1 MLLYF
6 FAEFWSILSL
16 SDNCSIGEDL
26 SYWWKLGTKDVSFFC
41 LQRFK
46 ERWEVP
52 SSWIEILL
60 SQCGSVITLRRFLLF
75 LYWCVSVSERM
86 SLPNDHNFWF
96 ISFEHLALGTIDKCF
111 DINKYAF
118 TLQPVMHFTNIFGT
132 PVLLCANQGRY
143 RIIFV
148 PASCRENLMLTIK
161 LMATRGYCESWLCKN
176 FQSVRATTY
185 NASLNWHIYHNS
197 ERNSKCC

>member
-52 SSWIEILL
+52 SSWIEVLL
-60 SQCGSVITLRRFLLF
+60 SQCGSVITLRRFFLF

-96 ISFEHLALGTIDKCF
+96 ITFEHLALGTIDQCF
-111 DINKYAF
+111 DFNKYAF
-118 TLQPVMHFTNIFGT
+118 HIANSYALHKYFWKFSFT
-132 PVLLCANQGRY
+132 
-143 RIIFV
+143 
-148 PASCRENLMLTIK
+148 
-161 LMATRGYCESWLCKN
+161 LCKSRKIQN
-176 FQSVRATTY
+176 YLYSSQLPGKFDVD
-185 NASLNWHIYHNS
+185 N
-197 ERNSKCC
+197 

>member
-1 MLLYF
+1 MLLYL

-26 SYWWKLGTKDVSFFC
+26 SYWWKLGTKDVSFIC

-52 SSWIEILL
+52 SSWIEVLS
-60 SQCGSVITLRRFLLF
+60 SQCGSVITLRRFFLF

-96 ISFEHLALGTIDKCF
+96 TTFEHLALGTIDQCF

-118 TLQPVMHFTNIFGT
+118 HIATSYALHKYFWT

-143 RIIFV
+143 RIIFI
-148 PASCRENLMLTIK
+148 PASYRENLTLTIK

-176 FQSVRATTY
+176 LV
-185 NASLNWHIYHNS
+185 S
-197 ERNSKCC
+197 ESNNL